1 MHDNRSTPPG
11 ITANEHVRF
20 QLTADI
26 SGTVPNRKATGKI
39 RLYISNDYA
48 LVTDEIDFYD
58 AIGDLTGETGDKGYA
73 IFFRDSGRYEI
84 LSIEC

>member
-1 MHDNRSTPPG
+1 MNDHRSTPPG

-20 QLTADI
+20 QLTGDI
-26 SGTVPNRKATGKI
+26 AGTVPYRNAPGKI
-39 RLYISNDYA
+39 RVFVNNDYV
-48 LVTDEIDFYD
+48 LMTEEINFYD